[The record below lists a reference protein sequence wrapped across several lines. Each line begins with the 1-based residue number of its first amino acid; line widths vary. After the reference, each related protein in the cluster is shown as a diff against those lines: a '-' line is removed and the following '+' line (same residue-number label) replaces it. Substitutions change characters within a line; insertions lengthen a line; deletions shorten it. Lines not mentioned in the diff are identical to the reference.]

1 MLHKCIFIILKRRST
16 MVWQHPGLEYD
27 FSICG
32 QQGWTV
38 NGPHIRCDLVSLC
51 FSAIQQLLAVSSPG
65 SLSPPFPPLIPL
77 VLVYCCCCC
86 LPLQGPEDLAPHP
99 LSTGSQLISA
109 VLPLEHLS
117 SSPPRLLV
125 HLTFLCRCRRV
136 FELTTK
142 TFSLT
147 CIQAPHGFHSE
158 VGNL

>member
-1 MLHKCIFIILKRRST
+1 MTSVSVNNKVGLLMGPASDVTLSHYVSQRSNNC
-16 MVWQHPGLEYD
+16 W
-27 FSICG
+27 
-32 QQGWTV
+32 
-38 NGPHIRCDLVSLC
+38 LC
-51 FSAIQQLLAVSSPG
+51 PLPA
-65 SLSPPFPPLIPL
+65 LSPPFPPLIPL
-77 VLVYCCCCC
+77 VLVYCCCYC

-109 VLPLEHLS
+109 VLPLEHMS
-117 SSPPRLLV
+117 SSPPLLLV

-158 VGNL
+158 VGDL